1 MSQIN
6 QQELK
11 HLQGI
16 DKNTNK
22 LLSIEQSIKDIASS
36 LKDISKSLERL
47 NELARADYI
56 AKNNKTEN
64 TLTTYASDDD
74 FLRELRDLCTESDK
88 E

>member
-1 MSQIN
+1 MSPIN

-36 LKDISKSLERL
+36 LKDISKSLDRL
-47 NELARADYI
+47 NELARAEYI
-56 AKNNKTEN
+56 AKNNKTEEQPM
-64 TLTTYASDDD
+64 TYVSDDD
-74 FLRELRDLCTESDK
+74 ILRELCTERD
-88 E
+88 EE